1 MEDLQV
7 SIGLNYMLNL
17 SQDGKL
23 AIRKDVITTFFLYEI
38 FYTETESIKWTNW
51 DENYVKD
58 GKVYEVQ
65 TISSPNIVQSND
77 GKINGLSLE
86 IGNAER
92 QIQFYIEKYDL
103 QGKVV
108 KITEVIIDNKK
119 LVGENEVTYRISS
132 IKTTKDKGTIGL
144 SIGLDFLKIQCP
156 NRKMLSR
163 YCGWK
168 FRGPE
173 CKYAG
178 DDKECNR
185 TLDDCFRKYNS
196 ANFGGFPGITN
207 ERMFF

>member
-7 SIGLNYMLNL
+7 SIGLNYMLNF

-38 FYTETESIKWTNW
+38 FYTETESITWTNW
-51 DENYVKD
+51 DENYIKD

-103 QGKVV
+103 QGKV
-108 KITEVIIDNKK
+108 
-119 LVGENEVTYRISS
+119 
-132 IKTTKDKGTIGL
+132 
-144 SIGLDFLKIQCP
+144 
-156 NRKMLSR
+156 
-163 YCGWK
+163 
-168 FRGPE
+168 
-173 CKYAG
+173 
-178 DDKECNR
+178 
-185 TLDDCFRKYNS
+185 
-196 ANFGGFPGITN
+196 
-207 ERMFF
+207 